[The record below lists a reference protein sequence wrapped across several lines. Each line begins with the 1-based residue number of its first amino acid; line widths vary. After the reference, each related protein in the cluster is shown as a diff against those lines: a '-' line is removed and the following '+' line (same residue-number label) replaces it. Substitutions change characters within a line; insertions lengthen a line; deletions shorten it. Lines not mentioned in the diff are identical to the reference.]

1 MNNKIYRNIKYT
13 NKIYNIPTLS
23 FRAPKP
29 KNIVEH
35 ITFLFCISPLSLF
48 CLCPPPFAPRATPHP
63 LKTCTA
69 GGGEQSTGLLYV
81 TLTVSILQQL
91 ALEH

>member
-35 ITFLFCISPLSLF
+35 ITFYFSPFTLLSVSPTI
-48 CLCPPPFAPRATPHP
+48 CPKGHSS